1 MFLVPPTASSGHDR
15 RAERSTIGSQTR
27 GGVRHALR
35 PAGGVLALAVLLAS
49 SGLLHP
55 QTAALGAME
64 FLLPSTSGR
73 RKERTLLAVAARG
86 CSPERHCT
94 MPVAPAPT
102 PAVNTPRA
110 GLICQ

>member
-64 FLLPSTSGR
+64 FLPPAIHGR
-73 RKERTLLAVAARG
+73 RKETHPAAARG